1 MAAMCVGAD
10 APLSSTIV
18 EAGPPPVPAEGQ
30 VCVHVAKLV
39 VTANT
44 LTYAVAGKNPML
56 KYFQN
61 FPVPDDIIRARSRS
75 TARGQL
81 HGVQH

>member
-1 MAAMCVGAD
+1 MSSMAVGAD
-10 APLSSTIV
+10 APMETTLV
-18 EAGPPPVPAEGQ
+18 PAGPVPEPSDGQ

-56 KYFQN
+56 KCYQN
-61 FPVPDDIIRARSRS
+61 FTVPGAMSDDLAMCPCW
-75 TARGQL
+75 
-81 HGVQH
+81 